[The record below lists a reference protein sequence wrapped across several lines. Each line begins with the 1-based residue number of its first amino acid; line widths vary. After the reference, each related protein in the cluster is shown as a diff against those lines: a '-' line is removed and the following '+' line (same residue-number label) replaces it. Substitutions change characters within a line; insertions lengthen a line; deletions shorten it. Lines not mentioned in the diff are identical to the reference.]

1 MDMYDLLLAKKLG
14 GGGGGGVT
22 VEELDVSA
30 NNTYTAPEGKAYS
43 PVVVNVPQ
51 TTVTELNATANGT
64 YNAGAGAAY
73 NPVVVNVSGGLTN
86 VARGTFTATASDTAY
101 EITTTYTG
109 SGYPIALSIWPS
121 EGSWCTGGSYRDLV
135 KRYAIGFYALAKT
148 NIGNAPTYTGADT
161 TYDGTSINYWYKSS
175 SSDASQLQAGSTN
188 LNMSYN
194 DVAGGSGSNNTV
206 KIRSKTKISVFI
218 IGTAYG
224 YGFAPNVEYSY
235 CVVYSS

>member
-73 NPVVVNVSGGLTN
+73 NPVVVNVAGGASN
-86 VARGTFTATASDTAY
+86 VVYGSFTGTTANTAMDINLSYTGNGYPIAVFIWVSEGILCPGGTFAEVIQKNAIRNYFIVKNDTS
-101 EITTTYTG
+101 TTPTYTG
-109 SGYPIALSIWPS
+109 SGNVNNAFLLVHYKYSDSSATNYNS
-121 EGSWCTGGSYRDLV
+121 GSQNADG
-135 KRYAIGFYALAKT
+135 AFY
-148 NIGNAPTYTGADT
+148 DT
-161 TYDGTSINYWYKSS
+161 TPEAVTWSRC
-175 SSDASQLQAGSTN
+175 
-188 LNMSYN
+188 
-194 DVAGGSGSNNTV
+194 VR
-206 KIRSKTKISVFI
+206 IRSKTKMSVFI
-218 IGTAYG
+218 AGSS
-224 YGFAPNVEYSY
+224 YGFRKDTPYTY

>member
-51 TTVTELNATANGT
+51 TTVSELNATANGT

-86 VARGTFTATASDTAY
+86 VARGTFTATTADTAY
-101 EITTTYTG
+101 DITPTYTG
-109 SGYPIALSIWPS
+109 SGYPIAVSIWPS
-121 EGSWCTGGSYRDLV
+121 EGGFNPNGSFRTLV
-135 KRYAIGFYALAKT
+135 KRYAVGFYSFVKSSA
-148 NIGNAPTYTGADT
+148 GDT
-161 TYDGTSINYWYKSS
+161 PNYAGGDTLYDGGMFMYWYKSS
-175 SSDASQLQAGSTN
+175 ASDASQYQI
-188 LNMSYN
+188 YN
-194 DVAGGSGSNNTV
+194 KNIYAAYYDIASASGSNNIV
-206 KIRSKTKISVFI
+206 KIRGKNKISIYI
-218 IGTAYG
+218 IGSSN
-224 YGFAPNVEYSY
+224 YGFAPNIEYAY